1 MKVSGESDSSVQF
14 FVNNS
19 KMAVKY
25 IYSLSVWNYLH
36 ADYKIRT
43 NKQCINGTTTIVY
56 VPYPD
61 SKSSLYYFFRK
72 N

>member
-1 MKVSGESDSSVQF
+1 
-14 FVNNS
+14 
-19 KMAVKY
+19 MAVKY

-56 VPYPD
+56 IPYPD
-61 SKSSLYYFFRK
+61 NKSSLYYFFRK